1 MLRIGMCVL
10 AGILFWFITSGWQR
24 PFTFREGDIPD
35 RAIAARVPFTTPN
48 PIETDK
54 ARAAAREQVVTIY
67 RHDRARTKQLQAQL
81 KNGVLRLLQEDS
93 FEAVQKDKTTAAL
106 WAGFMSGITAAE
118 PPGPS
123 PPKPSPPDL
132 KVEEKPP
139 VPETSETKPTDDSK
153 KALAG
158 TPTDKPADKPAEKP
172 TEKPAK
178 TRTATPA
185 ETKKE
190 TPAVAAIPPGAK
202 TQADYFAEFKAG
214 FAEDKDLAKYTQRVA
229 AAMAPMHET
238 GMFKGPQHTFDKDGG
253 NQSQI
258 RVVTDDRNEAPRL
271 VTVDEVRIDNRLE
284 ELKKSLEGQ
293 MSETLA
299 RHTYAWFSVKDR
311 LKETLTFDRQETE
324 IAAAQAASEVEPIE
338 TEYGV
343 GQILADG
350 SVPLSTQA
358 ILLLEKEHEEMAKLT
373 SFTSKAAL
381 SFSHFG
387 MYAAIF
393 SLCGF
398 YSIFRKREVLTNKQ
412 SLLRVLCLAGVTL
425 LLCQFGAT
433 KFPEAVLIPLLLFS
447 MTIVIAYDQEVA
459 LLLSTV
465 TALIVVVSLG
475 FGMKEFAIF
484 VAAMATSVLCL
495 RHVRGRTK
503 LIYVSMVTAAVSAAT
518 ALGAATLHDPMNG
531 YNILLSAAWYG
542 FFSVV
547 AGLLM
552 TGLLPFI
559 ESLFDIQTE
568 LSLLELSD
576 VSHPLLQELVR
587 RAPGTY
593 HHTMNVASIAEAAAE
608 SIGANGLLVRV
619 GAYCHDTVQ
628 MLMPGYS
635 IENHGDG
642 GNRHESLLP
651 AMSTLVII
659 AHVKD
664 GADLARQHN
673 LPNSLVDF
681 IMQHHGTTLVEYFYN
696 RASEESKADP
706 DSGDVD
712 EHSYRYPGPK
722 PQTKEA
728 AVLMLSDT
736 VESACRSLTDPTP
749 SRIENLVHDL
759 GMKKLLDGQFDECDL
774 TLSELNRIEVSLIKS
789 LAAVYH
795 ARIKYPDQQQSA

>member
-1 MLRIGMCVL
+1 M
-10 AGILFWFITSGWQR
+10 A
-24 PFTFREGDIPD
+24 
-35 RAIAARVPFTTPN
+35 
-48 PIETDK
+48 PIDET
-54 ARAAAREQVVTIY
+54 
-67 RHDRARTKQLQAQL
+67 
-81 KNGVLRLLQEDS
+81 GVLKT
-93 FEAVQKDKTTAAL
+93 VQ
-106 WAGFMSGITAAE
+106 
-118 PPGPS
+118 
-123 PPKPSPPDL
+123 
-132 KVEEKPP
+132 
-139 VPETSETKPTDDSK
+139 
-153 KALAG
+153 
-158 TPTDKPADKPAEKP
+158 
-172 TEKPAK
+172 
-178 TRTATPA
+178 
-185 ETKKE
+185 
-190 TPAVAAIPPGAK
+190 
-202 TQADYFAEFKAG
+202 
-214 FAEDKDLAKYTQRVA
+214 
-229 AAMAPMHET
+229 HE
-238 GMFKGPQHTFDKDGG
+238 FDKDGG
-253 NQSQI
+253 NQEQI
-258 RVVTDDRNEAPRL
+258 RVVTDDSSEVPRL
-271 VTVDEVRIDNRLE
+271 VAVDEVRIKNRLS
-284 ELKKSLEGQ
+284 ELKKALDGQ
-293 MSETLA
+293 LSATLA

-311 LKETLTFDRQETE
+311 LKETLTIDPQETE
-324 IAAAQAASEVEPIE
+324 FAANQAANEVEPIV
-338 TEYGV
+338 TEYAAD
-343 GQILADG
+343 QILADG
-350 SVPLSTQA
+350 GVALTPEAL
-358 ILLLEKEHEEMAKLT
+358 ILLKKEHDEMANQTSVARKLSLT
-373 SFTSKAAL
+373 C
-381 SFSHFG
+381 SHFG

-412 SLLRVLCLAGVTL
+412 SLLRVLCLAVVTL
-425 LLCQFGAT
+425 LLCRFAAANFSET
-433 KFPEAVLIPLLLFS
+433 VLIPLLLFS

-465 TALIVVVSLG
+465 LTVVVVVSLG

-484 VAAMATSVLCL
+484 VSAMATAVLCL
-495 RHVRGRTK
+495 KHVRGRTK
-503 LIYVSMVTAAVSAAT
+503 IIYVGMVTAAVAAAT
-518 ALGAATLHDPMNG
+518 ALGAATLHDPMHG
-531 YNILLSAAWYG
+531 YNILVSAAWYG

-608 SIGANGLLVRV
+608 SIDANGLLVRV
-619 GAYCHDTVQ
+619 GAYFHDIGK
-628 MLMPGYS
+628 MLKPGYF
-635 IENHGDG
+635 IENQGDR

-706 DSGDVD
+706 DSGEVD

-722 PQTKEA
+722 PQSKEA

-759 GMKKLLDGQFDECDL
+759 GMKKLLDGQFDECGL
-774 TLSELNRIEVSLIKS
+774 TLSELNKIEVSLIKS

>member
-1 MLRIGMCVL
+1 
-10 AGILFWFITSGWQR
+10 
-24 PFTFREGDIPD
+24 
-35 RAIAARVPFTTPN
+35 
-48 PIETDK
+48 
-54 ARAAAREQVVTIY
+54 
-67 RHDRARTKQLQAQL
+67 
-81 KNGVLRLLQEDS
+81 
-93 FEAVQKDKTTAAL
+93 
-106 WAGFMSGITAAE
+106 
-118 PPGPS
+118 
-123 PPKPSPPDL
+123 
-132 KVEEKPP
+132 
-139 VPETSETKPTDDSK
+139 
-153 KALAG
+153 
-158 TPTDKPADKPAEKP
+158 
-172 TEKPAK
+172 
-178 TRTATPA
+178 
-185 ETKKE
+185 
-190 TPAVAAIPPGAK
+190 
-202 TQADYFAEFKAG
+202 
-214 FAEDKDLAKYTQRVA
+214 
-229 AAMAPMHET
+229 MAPIDAT

-253 NQSQI
+253 NQKQI
-258 RVVTDDRNEAPRL
+258 RVMTDDSSEVPSL
-271 VTVDEVRIDNRLE
+271 VTIDQVLIKNRLAA
-284 ELKKSLEGQ
+284 LKDALDVQ
-293 MSETLA
+293 LSETLA
-299 RHTYAWFSVKDR
+299 RHTFAWFSVKDR
-311 LKETLTFDRQETE
+311 LKETLTYDRQETE
-324 IAAAQAASEVEPIE
+324 IAATQAASEIEPVV

-350 SVPLSTQA
+350 GTPLSQESV
-358 ILLLEKEHEEMAKLT
+358 ILLEKEHAEMATQT
-373 SFTSKAAL
+373 SFARKASL

-412 SLLRVLCLAGVTL
+412 SLLRVLCLAVVTL
-425 LLCQFGAT
+425 LLCRFAAGT
-433 KFPEAVLIPLLLFS
+433 FSETVLIPLLLFS
-447 MTIVIAYDQEVA
+447 MTVVIAYDQEVA

-475 FGMKEFAIF
+475 LGMKEFAIY
-484 VAAMATSVLCL
+484 VSAMATAVLCL

-503 LIYVSMVTAAVSAAT
+503 LIYVGMVTAVVAAAT
-518 ALGAATLHDPMNG
+518 ALGAATLQDPMNG
-531 YNILLSAAWYG
+531 YSILVSAAWYG

-559 ESLFDIQTE
+559 ETLFDIQTE

-608 SIGANGLLVRV
+608 AIDANGLLVRV
-619 GAYCHDTVQ
+619 GAYFHDIGK
-628 MLMPGYS
+628 MLKPGYF
-635 IENHGDG
+635 IENQGDG

-706 DSGDVD
+706 DSGEVD

-774 TLSELNRIEVSLIKS
+774 TLSELNKIEVSLIKS

-795 ARIKYPDQQQSA
+795 ARIKYPDQGDGRQSA